1 MREDNSPKKTFSP
14 DEVMR
19 KDVGRLRSLA
29 KRGDMARLQ
38 SLVEQSRNELI
49 ERRRTRLDVHYPQTL
64 PISAHAGE
72 IERLIKQHPVI
83 VVAGETGSGKTTQ
96 LPKICL
102 AAGYGQRAMIGHTQ
116 PRRLA
121 ARTVAQRIA
130 EELSVNV
137 GDEVGYAVRF
147 HDRVSERTR
156 IKLVTDGLL
165 LTEIRNDRFLQ
176 RYDVIILDEAHE
188 RSLNVDFL
196 IGYLKQLLAKRRDLK
211 LIITSATIDVAA
223 FSKHFW
229 DAPVVEISG
238 RSYPVEVRYC
248 PGEVPEEALI
258 TCIEDIDSG
267 PQRGARDV
275 LVFQSGEREIFETAR
290 TLRRQFADR
299 FDILPL
305 YARLSVRDQLRVFSP
320 GKQRRIVLATN
331 VAETSLTVPNIGYV
345 IDPGVARVS
354 RYSYQSKLQRLP
366 IEPISQASANQRMGR
381 CGRIAP
387 GVCFRL
393 YDEADFLS
401 RPEYTDPE
409 IHRTNLASV
418 VLQMRAFG
426 LGDERRFP
434 FLDPPDPRAI
444 RDAHRLLDE
453 LGALSENSKSENK
466 LTKIGRLMARL
477 PVDPRLARM
486 IVAADQH
493 RSLTE
498 TLIIVSA
505 LAIQDPRER
514 PLEKQADAD
523 QAHAQHYDPRSDFLA
538 YVNLWNWHEQARQ
551 QMTRAN
557 LRRELVKRFLANSR
571 MREWRELHRQLLLAS
586 RALGLTTNA
595 KPAQFSSIHRAL
607 LAGSLSLIGLHDE
620 KGNYTGA
627 RNLKFRIFP
636 GSALYGRSPKWLMA
650 AEITETKR
658 IYARFAAS
666 VEARWIE
673 EAGAHLLKRQHTE
686 PHWSARRGEV
696 LVYENVSLYGLKLA
710 ERRRVSYS
718 KIDPALSREIF
729 IRDGL
734 VRGGIVARLDFLEH
748 NQKLIAEII
757 ETEAKGRRRDLLID
771 EHKQTILYA
780 ERIPDDVCSVS
791 QLQRWLKRRPEA
803 GGQLFFDL
811 ADLRS
816 SMETRY
822 AEVEYPSE
830 LVFAGARLA
839 VKYRFAPG
847 ELDDGVTIQ
856 VPVGILGSLV
866 EGLLQWTV
874 PGFFP
879 ALCEQWVKTLPKHKR
894 RLLAPVPDKM
904 AEIMPKLLNPN
915 CYRQG
920 RMLPALARCIADRF
934 GVQIDAGDWDP
945 ERVDVHLLVNVQVLD
960 TQGRLLDQSR
970 DVEMLKTRFAD
981 QVERHLNDGLRAD
994 YEQTNLIVFPD
1005 LDLAS
1010 SLLLDDGS
1018 GQVAAYPALVD
1029 QLDHVDLRLFTS
1041 KAEQTKFNRNGY
1053 ARLALL
1059 SVRQTMRWLKKELAR
1074 DKEVGLHFAM
1084 LGGAEQLRDELL
1096 RAASW
1101 YTFFEGRSLPAD
1113 RQAFDR
1119 CVTEHRGELAEVFTS
1134 TLSQLK
1140 DILVLR
1146 FKVVRRL
1153 DELTSPAYEEAVED
1167 VRNQLA
1173 TMVGADVLT
1182 VTPKRYL
1189 VELPR
1194 YLEAAHYRLDNL
1206 QGKIVKDRNHSITIR
1221 ALERRLERLANDVV
1235 EDFEVMATI
1244 SFTLQELRIAL
1255 FAEPIRAKGK
1265 VSAKRI
1271 DSELRTL
1278 ERDHGLI

>member
-1 MREDNSPKKTFSP
+1 MRHEKPAEEKFDP
-14 DEVMR
+14 DELMR
-19 KDVGRLRSLA
+19 KDVRRLRRLA
-29 KRGDMARLQ
+29 KRGDTDRLA
-38 SLVEQSRNELI
+38 SLVELSRNELL
-49 ERRRTRLDVHYPQTL
+49 ERRGRPLTYNYPETL
-64 PISAHAGE
+64 PISAHAAE

-96 LPKICL
+96 LPKMCL

-130 EELSVNV
+130 EELKVNV

-147 HDRVSERTR
+147 SDRVGAKTR

-165 LTEIRNDRFLQ
+165 LTEIRSDRFLD

-196 IGYLKQLLAKRRDLK
+196 IGYLKQLLVKRHDLK

-229 DAPVVEISG
+229 DAPVVEVSG

-248 PGEVPEEALI
+248 PGEPQEETLI
-258 TCIEDIDSG
+258 ACIEEIDG
-267 PQRGARDV
+267 DPHVAARDV
-275 LVFQSGEREIFETAR
+275 LIFQSGEREIFETAR
-290 TLRRQFADR
+290 TLRAKFLDR

-305 YARLSVRDQLRVFSP
+305 YARLSVRDQQRVFSP

-354 RYSYQSKLQRLP
+354 RYSYRSKLQRLP

-393 YDEADFLS
+393 YDETDFLS

-426 LGDERRFP
+426 LGDEHSFP

-444 RDAHRLLDE
+444 RDAHKLLDE
-453 LGALSENSKSENK
+453 LGALLENR
-466 LTKIGRLMARL
+466 LTKVGRTMARL

-486 IVAADQH
+486 LIAADQH

-505 LAIQDPRER
+505 LAIADPRER
-514 PLEKQADAD
+514 PLEKQGSAD
-523 QAHAQHYDPRSDFLA
+523 QAHARFADSRSDFLA
-538 YVNLWNWHEQARQ
+538 YVNLWNWHEQVRQ
-551 QMTRAN
+551 EMTRAA
-557 LRRELVKRFLANSR
+557 LRRELAKRFLSYTR
-571 MREWRELHRQLLLAS
+571 MREWRELHRQLLLAC
-586 RALGLTTNA
+586 RDLGLRTNTSPA
-595 KPAQFSSIHRAL
+595 KFSSIHRAL

-620 KGNYTGA
+620 KGNYSGA
-627 RNLKFRIFP
+627 RDLRFRIFP
-636 GSALYGRSPKWLMA
+636 GSALTGRTPKWLMA
-650 AEITETKR
+650 AEITETR
-658 IYARFAAS
+658 RVYARDAAS

-696 LVYENVSLYGLKLA
+696 MVYENVSLYGLKLA
-710 ERRRVSYS
+710 ERRRISYG
-718 KIDPALSREIF
+718 KIDPALCRELF

-734 VRGGIVARLDFLEH
+734 VRGAIVSRLDFLEH
-748 NQKLIAEII
+748 NQRLIAEIV

-771 EHKQTILYA
+771 EHKQAILYA
-780 ERIPDDVCSVS
+780 ERIPDDVCSVA
-791 QLQRWLKRRPEA
+791 QLQRWLRRRPEA
-803 GGQLFFDL
+803 GRKLFFSAAEL
-811 ADLRS
+811 NS
-816 SMETRY
+816 SVQARY
-822 AEVEYPSE
+822 EEIDYPSE
-830 LVFAGARLA
+830 LVHAGVRLA
-839 VKYRFAPG
+839 VKYKFAPG
-847 ELDDGVTIQ
+847 ELDDGVSIQ
-856 VPVGILGSLV
+856 VPLGVLGSLI
-866 EGLLQWTV
+866 EGLLQWSV

-879 ALCEQWVKTLPKHKR
+879 ALCEQWVRTLPKQKR

-904 AEIMPKLLNPN
+904 AEIMPILLSPN

-920 RMLPALARCIADRF
+920 RMLPALARCIADHF
-934 GVQIDAGDWDP
+934 GVQIDASDWDRD
-945 ERVDVHLLVNVQVLD
+945 RVDVHLLVNIQVLD

-970 DVEMLKTRFAD
+970 DIETLKTRFAELL
-981 QVERHLNDGLRAD
+981 ERRMTDGLRAD
-994 YEQTNLIVFPD
+994 YEQIDLTEFPD
-1005 LDLAS
+1005 LELAS
-1010 SLLLDDGS
+1010 RVLLDDGS

-1029 QLDHVDLRLFTS
+1029 RLDHVDLTLFTS
-1041 KAEQTKFNRNGY
+1041 MSEQAKFNRNGY

-1059 SVRQTMRWLKKELAR
+1059 SVRQITRFLKKELSKDR
-1074 DKEVGLHFAM
+1074 EIGLHFAM

-1101 YTFFEGRSLPAD
+1101 YAFFEGRPLPLD
-1113 RQAFDR
+1113 RQSFEKCIA
-1119 CVTEHRGELAEVFTS
+1119 EHRGQLAEVFAS
-1134 TLSQLK
+1134 TVTQLK
-1140 DILVLR
+1140 DILILR
-1146 FKVVRRL
+1146 SKLVSYL
-1153 DELTSPAYEEAVED
+1153 DELTSPAYEDARKD
-1167 VRNQLA
+1167 VRDQLA
-1173 TMVGADVLT
+1173 TLIPADVLA
-1182 VTPKRYL
+1182 VTPQRYL
-1189 VELPR
+1189 AELPR
-1194 YLEAAHYRLDNL
+1194 YLEASHYRLANL
-1206 QGKIVKDRNHSITIR
+1206 QGKVGKDRNHCATIR
-1221 ALERRLERLANDVV
+1221 ALENRLERLTNEMIDHT
-1235 EDFEVMATI
+1235 EVLTVMKF
-1244 SFTLQELRIAL
+1244 SLQELRIAL
-1255 FAEPIRAKGK
+1255 FAEPKRAKGK
-1265 VSAKRI
+1265 VSARRI
-1271 DSELRTL
+1271 DGELRAL
-1278 ERDHGLI
+1278 ERNQGLI